1 MNSDFIL
8 RLRQWFEYE
17 QDAHAKTI
25 SSLLDLPNEKKQTK
39 EFQKAVDLYAHIIGA
54 RWLWLH
60 RMGHAENMP
69 DNLFPTDVNV
79 EHLTDITDK
88 MNAAWDNYFTNL
100 NETELNRTFE
110 YSSTENLLYTN
121 KVDEILTQLFGHSW
135 YHRGQIAQIVRSL
148 DGTPAETDFVY
159 WTRSPETK

>member
-69 DNLFPTDVNV
+69 DNLFPTGVNV

-110 YSSTENLLYTN
+110 YRSTENLLYTN

-159 WTRSPETK
+159 WTRSPKTK